1 MPCYPYLHPVQ
12 CQLHPRALERAGIS
26 SSRCRACSGRAQ
38 SARFARART
47 EPTRRTAAL
56 VASHLWP
63 LLACR
68 TTPGT
73 RPLSSTLQALPGTL
87 QRRLGSTPAS
97 VADSTADGTAQTT
110 SARQLPQSTG
120 RAYPPARRHAF
131 VAAMMPCYYRKV
143 VAGDLIFCR
152 RGASLVRLYK
162 RSPSSF
168 KASDDI
174 RLPP

>member
-1 MPCYPYLHPVQ
+1 MPCCPYLHPAQ

-26 SSRCRACSGRAQ
+26 SSRCRACSGRAL

-47 EPTRRTAAL
+47 TPTRRTAAL

-73 RPLSSTLQALPGTL
+73 RPLSSTLQPLPGTL

-97 VADSTADGTAQTT
+97 AADSAADGAAQTT

-131 VAAMMPCYYRKV
+131 VASTMPCNYRKV

-152 RGASLVRLYK
+152 HRASLATLYK
-162 RSPSSF
+162 GTPSPSEHSR
-168 KASDDI
+168 DI
-174 RLPP
+174 RPSP